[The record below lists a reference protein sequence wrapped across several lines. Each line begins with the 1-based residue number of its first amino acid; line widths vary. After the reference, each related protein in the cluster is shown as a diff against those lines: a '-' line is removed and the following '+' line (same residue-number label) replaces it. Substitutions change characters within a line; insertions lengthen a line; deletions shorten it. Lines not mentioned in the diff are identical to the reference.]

1 MVRPTQEL
9 VIPIVFIDMELH
21 PGHTVLAQQ
30 SAVATTAIGAG
41 MLAIVDLKKGLC
53 GGAGDAIVKGRGV
66 LTHGCSAVILAG
78 EDQGGGVDLVKTV
91 AASIPRC
98 QRNSRTQAPAGGK
111 PERTP
116 TTHRPPHS
124 AHPGAINHSK
134 NGARGRIA
142 SRNYIVQRALKLR

>member
-21 PGHTVLAQQ
+21 PGHTVLTQQ

-98 QRNSRTQAPAGGK
+98 QRNSRTQ
-111 PERTP
+111 
-116 TTHRPPHS
+116 RPPE
-124 AHPGAINHSK
+124 
-134 NGARGRIA
+134 A
-142 SRNYIVQRALKLR
+142 SRSAPPPPIDHPIAPTRELSTIPKMALVGELLRVIT